1 MFIGTLAFICFITA
15 GMLIFCDAGTNKIET
30 MNTDGTGRKV
40 IFQDAGAHFY
50 GLDVDSTYIYFSD
63 WNKEYVLICVQSDF
77 RIL

>member
-1 MFIGTLAFICFITA
+1 
-15 GMLIFCDAGTNKIET
+15 MLIFYDAGTNKIET

-40 IFQDAGAHFY
+40 IFQDAEAHFY

-63 WNKEYVLICVQSDF
+63 WNKEYGLICVTFIGVQNDF